1 MRRSSVFYT
10 VGAFVALLVLAT
22 VVALV
27 VTTHKPG
34 PAPVV
39 AGSDTPE
46 ASVQQ
51 SIALIKVG
59 DFAGFWK
66 HGLPP
71 ADYDTLRN
79 DWTRPR
85 ADEHPITPEDRADF
99 IKNMQQLTEPD
110 AETKLYALAK
120 PKLAQLQQQYSDQ
133 LPVMIGI
140 MQAIAA
146 TGVAQSKELTNA
158 QKQQATAVI
167 NVLAPWA
174 QQAPWFDQ
182 ARAKQAV
189 AIAVA
194 TARKL
199 DIKTPE
205 QLRGLDFDTAMQK
218 YSAGFLGIK
227 QALAVYGLS
236 VDDVLDSVKVTT
248 LENRNGHARVRVDYM
263 LLGKPLST
271 ESDLIEQG
279 GRWYS
284 ADMLQNVRDSHE
296 RLMEP
301 PPASSTAEP
310 TQATETSIKGAA
322 AATELANSKDIA
334 GSKTSPAAATSSA
347 GAARH

>member
-1 MRRSSVFYT
+1 MRRSSVFYA
-10 VGAFVALLVLAT
+10 VGAFLALLVLAT
-22 VVALV
+22 VVAV
-27 VTTHKPG
+27 VMTTHKPG
-34 PAPVV
+34 PLPVV

-51 SIALIKVG
+51 SVALLKAG

-71 ADYDTLRN
+71 ADYETLRK
-79 DWTRPR
+79 DWTHPRPD
-85 ADEHPITPEDRADF
+85 AHPVTPEERADF

-110 AETKLYALAK
+110 AETKLYALAR
-120 PKLAQLQQQYSDQ
+120 PKLALLQQQYSDQ

-158 QKQQATAVI
+158 QKQQATEVI

-182 ARAKQAV
+182 ARAKQAIV
-189 AIAVA
+189 IAVA
-194 TARKL
+194 TARQL

-205 QLRGLDFDTAMQK
+205 QLREMDFDTAMQK

-248 LENRNGHARVRVDYM
+248 LEDRNGHARVRVDYQ

-271 ESDLIEQG
+271 ESELIQQD

-296 RLMEP
+296 RLMS
-301 PPASSTAEP
+301 PAPASTAE
-310 TQATETSIKGAA
+310 A
-322 AATELANSKDIA
+322 
-334 GSKTSPAAATSSA
+334 PAAATTVVNVSPAPVVNDRAKA
-347 GAARH
+347 GPAMPARPADAKTTH